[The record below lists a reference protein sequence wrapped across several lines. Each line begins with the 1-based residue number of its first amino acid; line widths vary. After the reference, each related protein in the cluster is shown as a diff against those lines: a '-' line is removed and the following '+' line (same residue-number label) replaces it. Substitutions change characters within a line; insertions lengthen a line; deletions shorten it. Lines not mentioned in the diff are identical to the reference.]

1 MHRQLWQAMMET
13 IVIAR
18 PRTAPPIVTVTEPP
32 QAYIPNHGS
41 ANHARPEHNMPPQP
55 EYRYQRLQRGQSA
68 FGENDEGSAK
78 SETTLTASSS
88 ENQEQIQGNEC
99 KNKSRKYSLLNL
111 WERRSKRSFSCTVV
125 DSARQRP
132 PSEPLFTL
140 DYRKGAKHRPG
151 SWL

>member
-1 MHRQLWQAMMET
+1 VHRWLWQAMMET
-13 IVIAR
+13 IRIAR

-68 FGENDEGSAK
+68 FGENDEGSAR
-78 SETTLTASSS
+78 SGTTLTASSG
-88 ENQEQIQGNEC
+88 EDQEQIQGNEYN
-99 KNKSRKYSLLNL
+99 NKSRKCSLLNL

-140 DYRKGAKHRPG
+140 DYRKGANYRQG